1 MTTPTER
8 QRKIDKLFDEFLA
21 NESPNDS
28 LDEVIEAFNEVVYRS
43 LLEKLGYTDSSD
55 EQKSLVRTKMSEYM
69 MNMDFNSPSLAH
81 AEKMLHSIGVGD
93 FEKAAQYLDLLY
105 KIRSK
110 VISQSQSDKAKKPR
124 PQDPLT
130 ALLGRM
136 VKLNPEI
143 SSQEAITQL
152 ESDTYRGCVVE
163 SDSESITY
171 ERPDGKLKEVAKSS
185 IPSRLARLRH
195 PKK

>member
-1 MTTPTER
+1 MTTPIER
-8 QRKIDKLFDEFLA
+8 QLNIDKLFDDFLA

-28 LDEVIEAFNEVVYRS
+28 LDEVIEAFNEVVYNA
-43 LLEKLGYTDSSD
+43 LLEKLGYANSSD

-69 MNMDFNSPSLAH
+69 MNMDFNSPSLAY
-81 AEKMLHSIGVGD
+81 AEKMLRSIGVGD

-105 KIRSK
+105 KLRSK

-136 VKLNPEI
+136 VKINPEI
-143 SSQEAITQL
+143 SSQEAIAQL
-152 ESDTYRGCVVE
+152 ESDTYSGCVVE
-163 SDSESITY
+163 SDSTSITY
-171 ERPDGKLKEVAKSS
+171 ERPDGTFKEVAKSN
-185 IPSRLARLRH
+185 IPSRLARLRNSN
-195 PKK
+195 K